1 MQACFVIVGM
11 KEPEEEHLLEQP
23 RAEQFCI
30 DARSICNLCFMTLIG
45 LGIGC
50 LFVAI
55 RVSFAIKNI

>member
-1 MQACFVIVGM
+1 M
-11 KEPEEEHLLEQP
+11 KEPEEERLLQHS
-23 RAEQFCI
+23 RTEQFRM

-55 RVSFAIKNI
+55 RVAFGIKNI